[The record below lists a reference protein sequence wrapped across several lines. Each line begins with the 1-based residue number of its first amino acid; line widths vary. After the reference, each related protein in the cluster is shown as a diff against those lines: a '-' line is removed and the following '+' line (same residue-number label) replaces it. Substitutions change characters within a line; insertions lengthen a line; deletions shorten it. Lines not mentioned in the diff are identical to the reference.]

1 MGTVNPKAV
10 LRAPSRFRL
19 AGSGLLRIMLGGSG
33 ATYSQTGTTVTVT
46 LTAHGFLA
54 ATDNGASIYLTQSTG
69 ALLSGMFTNFT
80 YVDANTFTC
89 TSTVSQSTSGNL
101 GTQTGEITIDTF
113 TIPGGLLGQAGEFSG
128 WVLTQANASNANAK
142 RVRFKLNG
150 TAVFTPNSSNTVT
163 AQTPFRLQNRG
174 DPAKQIGYPT
184 DSTTQNGGSSS
195 AAQPYTI
202 DTRADMVATVTMQL
216 ATATDWLKLYGYM
229 IEAVPDF

>member
-1 MGTVNPKAV
+1 MGAVNSKAV
-10 LRAPSRFRL
+10 LRVPSRFRL
-19 AGSGLLRIMLGGSG
+19 AASGLLRIMLGGSG

-54 ATDNGASIYLTQSTG
+54 ATDNGASIYLTQNTG
-69 ALLSGMFTNFT
+69 ALVSGWFTNLT

-101 GTQTGEITIDTF
+101 GTQTTEITVDAF
-113 TIPGGLLGQAGEFSG
+113 TIPGNLLGPAGELNG
-128 WVLTQANASNANAK
+128 WVMTQANASNANAK
-142 RVRFKLNG
+142 RVRLRLNG
-150 TAVFTPNSSNTVT
+150 TAVFTPNASNTVT
-163 AQTPFRLQNRG
+163 AQSPFRLQNQG

-184 DSTTQNGGSSS
+184 DSTSQVGGTSS

-202 DTRADMVATVTMQL
+202 NTRLDMAATVTMQV